1 MARSFSGREKRL
13 LGALAAA
20 TALFFWWQ
28 WSADSPVAP
37 QDGGVGAA
45 AVAAPEEPPRVR
57 MDLLAREAEV
67 YDGKGRDLFK
77 YAPRPPS
84 PAELRRLRAEA
95 EAARRAEEEARKR
108 AEEEARRRAEEEARR
123 QVEIARN
130 PPPPPKPQPPSITF
144 RYIGNFG
151 PKEERIVA
159 FDDGKGVFV
168 ARIGEVVREQF
179 RVVDVKH
186 NAVVMG
192 YTRPEFQSQV
202 KELPLSGGR

>member
-1 MARSFSGREKRL
+1 MARTLSGREKRL
-13 LGALAAA
+13 LGTLGAI
-20 TALFFWWQ
+20 TALFVWWQ
-28 WSADSPVAP
+28 WSGDSAVAP
-37 QDGGVGAA
+37 QGPAAGGATD
-45 AVAAPEEPPRVR
+45 VAFDDPPRVR

-77 YAPRPPS
+77 YSPRPPS
-84 PAELRRLRAEA
+84 PSELRRLRAEA

-108 AEEEARRRAEEEARR
+108 AEEEAARRAEEDARR
-123 QVEIARN
+123 QAEIARN
-130 PPPPPKPQPPSITF
+130 PPPPPKPQPPAITF

-151 PKEERIVA
+151 PKEQRIVA

-168 ARIGEVVREQF
+168 ARVGEVVREQF

-186 NAVVMG
+186 NTVVIG

>member
-1 MARSFSGREKRL
+1 MARTLSGREKRL

-20 TALFFWWQ
+20 TALFVWWQ
-28 WSADSPVAP
+28 WSGDAPVSP
-37 QDGGVGAA
+37 QGSGA
-45 AVAAPEEPPRVR
+45 AVADAGALDAPPRVR
-57 MDLLAREAEV
+57 MDLLARQAEV

-123 QVEIARN
+123 QEEYARN
-130 PPPPPKPQPPSITF
+130 PPPPPKPQPPAITF

-168 ARIGEVVREQF
+168 ARVGEIVREQF

>member
-1 MARSFSGREKRL
+1 MARTMSGREKKL
-13 LGALAAA
+13 LGSLGAI
-20 TALFFWWQ
+20 TALFVWGQ
-28 WSADSPVAP
+28 WSGDSPVAP
-37 QDGGVGAA
+37 EGLAGAAGAA
-45 AVAAPEEPPRVR
+45 ATFDEPPRVK
-57 MDLLAREAEV
+57 MDLLAREAEL

-108 AEEEARRRAEEEARR
+108 AEEEARRRAEEEAKR
-123 QVEIARN
+123 QVEMARN
-130 PPPPPKPQPPSITF
+130 PPPPPKPQPPAITF

-192 YTRPEFQSQV
+192 YTRPEFRSQV

>member
-1 MARSFSGREKRL
+1 MARALSGREKRL
-13 LGALAAA
+13 LGTLAVA
-20 TALFFWWQ
+20 TTLFVWWQ
-28 WSADSPVAP
+28 MSEDRPVARP
-37 QDGGVGAA
+37 GAGTGQA
-45 AVAAPEEPPRVR
+45 DAVELEEPPRVR
-57 MDLLAREAEV
+57 MDLLARQAEA
-67 YDGKGRDLFK
+67 YDGRGRDLFK

-95 EAARRAEEEARKR
+95 ERQRRAEEEARKR
-108 AEEEARRRAEEEARR
+108 AEEAARR
-123 QVEIARN
+123 QAEEDARRAIELAKN

-151 PKEERIVA
+151 PKGQRVVA

-168 ARIGEVVREQF
+168 ARVGEVVREQF